1 MNKKGAL
8 SDADYAKLS
17 PCGSKPSVLYGL
29 SKVHKTIEN
38 NNPKQR
44 PILSA
49 INTPT
54 YKLSNYLGEILEPY
68 TKNSLITKDSFTFA
82 NEVRCQNSVLTMAS
96 LDVFTNIPLEETI
109 DICVELVF
117 DNENVVRGLNRN
129 EFRTLLSLVTKE
141 SFILFNGTY
150 YKQINGVAMAMAHHL
165 ALRLPIFFCAIM
177 KKNGLRRVQQTS
189 DQLSIGAT

>member
-1 MNKKGAL
+1 
-8 SDADYAKLS
+8 
-17 PCGSKPSVLYGL
+17 
-29 SKVHKTIEN
+29 
-38 NNPKQR
+38 
-44 PILSA
+44 
-49 INTPT
+49 
-54 YKLSNYLGEILEPY
+54 
-68 TKNSLITKDSFTFA
+68 
-82 NEVRCQNSVLTMAS
+82 MAS

-189 DQLSIGAT
+189 DQLSTAAT